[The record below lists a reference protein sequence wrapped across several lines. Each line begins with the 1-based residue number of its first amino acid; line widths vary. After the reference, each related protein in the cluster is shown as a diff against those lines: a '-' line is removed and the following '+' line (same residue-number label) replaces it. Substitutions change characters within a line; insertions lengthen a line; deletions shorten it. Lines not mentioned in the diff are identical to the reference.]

1 MEQKKMRQRCRDCK
15 YHSWWVQCS
24 RVFGK
29 LGDNE
34 ICFKLKWWKIW
45 RRKIRI
51 PYPKFNFKIIVTT
64 EKRLDK
70 KAEVIAREKI
80 NAAVRGAQKNDTKI
94 QHNMMIERAKL
105 LFERQQLIKAIN
117 ELRKI
122 NDELRTRAPGKP
134 VKKKPV
140 PKAQEDNKN

>member
-34 ICFKLKWWKIW
+34 ICFKLKWWKLW

-64 EKRLDK
+64 EKKLNQTLK
-70 KAEVIAREKI
+70 EKCA
-80 NAAVRGAQKNDTKI
+80 AAVKDAQKNNTRI
-94 QHNMMIERAKL
+94 IHNLMVDKARL
-105 LFERQQLIKAIN
+105 LFERAELIKTIN
-117 ELRKI
+117 ILRK
-122 NDELRTRAPGKP
+122 P
-134 VKKKPV
+134 KKP
-140 PKAQEDNKN
+140 DSKN